1 MNSLMKQIEN
11 NIFSAIT
18 EFSQKIA
25 DKYDIN
31 KDELIDIWNSIGQTN
46 PSTPI
51 SENNNSNTKIPQTK
65 TKENNNSN
73 TKIPQTKTK
82 ENISDTES
90 TEGCPYLF
98 TKGAREGENCGSK
111 PKNGSEYC
119 SRHKKHEGL
128 EPKQKKVL
136 PVPKKSVNTK
146 INDQKSTP
154 PTKSQGII
162 LRKNKILDMIW
173 HVETGM
179 VFKSENERVV
189 IGKCIDDKLLPLNDN
204 DINIC
209 MAHSFKYEKSK
220 IIEEDEDDKDDKDD
234 EEEKLDED
242 EDNISLNATEAP
254 KSNTTNKNIIK
265 NSKNI
270 KKSVAN
276 AIYNTNIQSKDI
288 EDILGELQ
296 LPNNNKKFSDEEDLS
311 EEEYEEQDLSEEEYE
326 EELSEEED

>member
-1 MNSLMKQIEN
+1 
-11 NIFSAIT
+11 
-18 EFSQKIA
+18 
-25 DKYDIN
+25 
-31 KDELIDIWNSIGQTN
+31 
-46 PSTPI
+46 
-51 SENNNSNTKIPQTK
+51 
-65 TKENNNSN
+65 
-73 TKIPQTKTK
+73 
-82 ENISDTES
+82 
-90 TEGCPYLF
+90 
-98 TKGAREGENCGSK
+98 
-111 PKNGSEYC
+111 
-119 SRHKKHEGL
+119 
-128 EPKQKKVL
+128 
-136 PVPKKSVNTK
+136 
-146 INDQKSTP
+146 
-154 PTKSQGII
+154 
-162 LRKNKILDMIW
+162 
-173 HVETGM
+173 
-179 VFKSENERVV
+179 
-189 IGKCIDDKLLPLNDN
+189 
-204 DINIC
+204 

-242 EDNISLNATEAP
+242 EDNISLNATAP